1 MPPRRPRAKG
11 IKNVCAAVL
20 AGFLSYFYNTP
31 KNLTRVARTNMDTLM
46 TEQTATPAPET
57 KPAKPAKKED
67 SFPVFVIKLAIAVAI
82 FRSFIFSPF
91 NIPSESM
98 LPRLQN
104 GDYLLAAKWAY
115 GYSAYSLP
123 WSAPLLPEHRLLAHQ
138 PERGDVVIFKQPP
151 LNEVDYIK
159 RVIGLPG
166 DTVEMRGGQV
176 ILNGQPIPKQR
187 IEDFEIPVS
196 PNTKCY
202 SVQFAA
208 KLADGTDV
216 CRYPQYRET
225 LPGGRTYNVLDLGP
239 RAQDDTPPV
248 VVPEGALFL
257 MGDNRDNSEDS
268 RFPAEPGRGIGLV
281 PQDNLVGRATVMM
294 WSTDG
299 SAEWL
304 KPWTWF
310 TAARGSRIGGTF

>member
-1 MPPRRPRAKG
+1 MQET
-11 IKNVCAAVL
+11 
-20 AGFLSYFYNTP
+20 S
-31 KNLTRVARTNMDTLM
+31 
-46 TEQTATPAPET
+46 PAPAAQ
-57 KPAKPAKKED
+57 KPEKKED
-67 SFPVFVIKLAIAVAI
+67 SFPVFLLKLVVLVAI

-104 GDYLLAAKWAY
+104 GDYLLAAKWPY
-115 GYSAYSLP
+115 GYSRHSLP
-123 WSAPLLPEHRLLAHQ
+123 FSVGLLPETRVMAST

-151 LNEVDYIK
+151 LNDIDYIK

-166 DTVEMRGGQV
+166 DTVEMKAGV
-176 ILNGQPIPKQR
+176 LYLNGQPVPKER
-187 IEDFEIPVS
+187 VEDFEIAVS
-196 PNTKCY
+196 PNTRCY

-208 KLADGTDV
+208 KLADGSDV
-216 CRYPQYRET
+216 CRYPQYKET
-225 LPGGRTYNVLDLGP
+225 LPGGRSYNVLDLGP

-248 VVPEGALFL
+248 VVPEGHLFL

-268 RFPAEPGRGIGLV
+268 RFPAEPRRGIGLV
-281 PQDNLVGRATVMM
+281 PQDNLVGRAAIMM

-299 SAEWL
+299 GAEWI

-310 TAARGSRIGGTF
+310 SAARWNRIGGGF